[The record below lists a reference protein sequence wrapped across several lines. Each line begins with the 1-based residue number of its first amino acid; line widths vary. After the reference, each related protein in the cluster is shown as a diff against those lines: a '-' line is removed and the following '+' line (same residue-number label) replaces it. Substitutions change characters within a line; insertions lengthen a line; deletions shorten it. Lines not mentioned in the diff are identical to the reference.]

1 MAFVAETMGARQV
14 ELPDMA
20 GEYTKGVT
28 DAAAIAAARAKQEQI
43 GLELENAR
51 LKQDQMKA
59 SIFLNSMNGIA
70 NAPNPAVK
78 KILQKQAEQQI
89 SKMYGIQPNSDT
101 MTALIA
107 SPDFASTIQ
116 DLMDNIGLTGMGRA
130 YVDGINKYASRTN
143 QPYLDYMKTLKEGFE
158 MMLEEKKAKAAA
170 DATAARAAAADRRL
184 TIAEERLDLATNK
197 EESAALRRAEEDKQY
212 NDYKTQLLGA
222 GKGLNI
228 LEKGIKAYR
237 DSAGQKTIKYSELT
251 ELLTDL
257 AQLTQVKPSA
267 VVPVSRQKELG
278 VDIPQFNKLA
288 SELVREIKVAPA
300 QDVPI
305 SLLTGYKDQFEKMA
319 KYLDIAAEN
328 ELDTGLRRE
337 ISSGTVG
344 EAKAMA
350 HKSQALEKLRTQRID
365 ALVQSGIYDQKTPQ
379 QMIEAGASY
388 QAVKSV
394 IDANPRLR
402 PEDKQRFTKDLYNS
416 VKSKMKKQGSAG
428 GK

>member
-1 MAFVAETMGARQV
+1 MSAE
-14 ELPDMA
+14 E
-20 GEYTKGVT
+20 EKNK
-28 DAAAIAAARAKQEQI
+28 AAARAA
-43 GLELENAR
+43 G
-51 LKQDQMKA
+51 
-59 SIFLNSMNGIA
+59 
-70 NAPNPAVK
+70 
-78 KILQKQAEQQI
+78 
-89 SKMYGIQPNSDT
+89 
-101 MTALIA
+101 
-107 SPDFASTIQ
+107 
-116 DLMDNIGLTGMGRA
+116 
-130 YVDGINKYASRTN
+130 
-143 QPYLDYMKTLKEGFE
+143 
-158 MMLEEKKAKAAA
+158 
-170 DATAARAAAADRRL
+170 ARAAAADRRL
-184 TIAEERLDLATNK
+184 SIAEERLDLATNK

-237 DSAGQKTIKYSELT
+237 DSAGRKTIKYSELT

-257 AQLTQVKPSA
+257 TQLTQITPSA
-267 VVPVSRQKELG
+267 VTPVSRQKELG
-278 VDIPQFNKLA
+278 VDIPQFNKLV

-388 QAVKSV
+388 QAVKSA

-402 PEDKQRFTKDLYNS
+402 PEDKQRFTKDLYDS
-416 VKSKMKKQGSAG
+416 VKTKIKKQVPAG